1 MRSNEPRDIVE
12 ILAQIVADL
21 NARKDGTSTND
32 RKRNSNKDSCQ
43 QTD

>member
-1 MRSNEPRDIVE
+1 MRSNELRDIVE

-21 NARKDGTSTND
+21 YARKDGTSTND
-32 RKRNSNKDSCQ
+32 RTRNGNKDSCQ